1 MPRSSRT
8 GSPLSIDLE
17 IERTAK
23 RLRKQAK
30 LRKKLGEGPSSPGV
44 NIWQDINLSSDSDEE
59 NKEKQKKEEEE
70 KLSEMG
76 DENERTLRELATHD
90 VAQVPICIRYP
101 QGNDNFVL
109 KTGLVHLLPSYHGL
123 ESEDPNKHLK
133 EFHVVCLSM
142 KPHEVTDDLIKLKA
156 FPFSLKDRAKD
167 WLYSLPPGSVTTWN
181 QMARLFLDKFFPA
194 SKAATLRREICSIKQ
209 RDVETLHEY
218 WERFKHLCVS
228 CPQHGISEQLLLQY
242 FYEGLLPMER
252 KMIDAASGG
261 AIFNKTPTQVRAL
274 ITTMAENSQH
284 FSVRGD
290 MRREPQKVNE
300 VNVGSIESRLY
311 DLTNLVKQLVVGKEQ
326 VKACGICTRVDHP
339 TDACPQ
345 LQEDVLVSPEDV
357 NAIGGFQGQQPQQRF
372 YNSNFGPQRPPQQ
385 FQQRQFQQPYQQRAS
400 FDPNQAT
407 SSSSGTS
414 LEDIVKSLAIN
425 TQQFQQETR
434 TNIQNLMAQNQS
446 LVAQQ
451 KHLETQVGQ
460 LALSVGRIEAQ
471 GKLPSQTEA
480 PQKLNVSMVTVKD
493 EKMVGRSRFR
503 SEFEDKMSKF
513 VIPPPFPERFK
524 QLQEENKMEAIPE
537 AIKDI
542 SQVDQEIVQ
551 EVVQEVKSEE
561 KQLAI
566 VDEEDDVL
574 IEEDT
579 SPVKQTKLP
588 PKCEDPGEFSIP
600 CRIDNVL
607 IERALLDLG
616 SDVNIMPL
624 SIFNFLDV
632 GSLKETT
639 SIIQLANGHDVLPK
653 GMIEDVLVYIDKL
666 AFSIDFYVLD
676 MIAGSPDIYDVIV
689 LGRPFMKAS
698 KTIIDMDKDIITM
711 EVDGNKVVFVAESTN
726 EHPSGVSFEHF
737 AGSPNPCVQKYFA
750 ATNHEG

>member
-30 LRKKLGEGPSSPGV
+30 LRKKLGEGTSSPGV
-44 NIWQDINLSSDSDEE
+44 DIWRDINLSSDSDEE
-59 NKEKQKKEEEE
+59 NKEKQKKEEEGE

-76 DENERTLRELATHD
+76 DGNERTLRELATPD
-90 VAQVPICIRYP
+90 VAQVRICIRYP
-101 QGNDNFVL
+101 QGNDNFIL

-123 ESEDPNKHLK
+123 ENEDPNKHLK

-142 KPHEVTDDLIKLKA
+142 KPHEVTEDLIKLKA

-194 SKAATLRREICSIKQ
+194 SKAATLGREICSIKQ

-218 WERFKHLCVS
+218 WERFNIFV
-228 CPQHGISEQLLLQY
+228 CPQLGISEQLLLQY

-284 FSVRGD
+284 FSVQGD

-326 VKACGICTRVDHP
+326 VKHVEFAPGWTILQTRVRNCKRMFWFHP
-339 TDACPQ
+339 RTLTP
-345 LQEDVLVSPEDV
+345 LEV
-357 NAIGGFQGQQPQQRF
+357 F
-372 YNSNFGPQRPPQQ
+372 
-385 FQQRQFQQPYQQRAS
+385 RANNLNKDFITPTLAPKDLHNTS
-400 FDPNQAT
+400 FDPNQAA

-434 TNIQNLMAQNQS
+434 TNIQNLVAQNQS
-446 LVAQQ
+446 LMAQQ

-480 PQKLNVSMVTVKD
+480 PQKLNVSMVMVKD

-524 QLQEENKMEAIPE
+524 QLQEEKKMEAIPE
-537 AIKDI
+537 EVKDI

-551 EVVQEVKSEE
+551 ELVQEAKSEE
-561 KQLAI
+561 EELAV

-574 IEEDT
+574 TEEDT
-579 SPVKQTKLP
+579 SPVKQTRLP

-600 CRIDNVL
+600 CRIGNVL

-666 AFSIDFYVLD
+666 AFSIDFFVLD

-711 EVDGNKVVFVAESTN
+711 EVDVNKVVFVAESTN

-737 AGSPNPCVQKYFA
+737 AGSPC
-750 ATNHEG
+750 